1 MHIQHDNYFKTRD
14 HEMPDDAK
22 ATLNDHEMPDDAK
35 ATLNTF
41 FLRLEA
47 AEEKTRRPLYAA
59 TGKNDA
65 IHE

>member
-1 MHIQHDNYFKTRD
+1 
-14 HEMPDDAK
+14 MPDDAK